1 MKESIGLIIFAL
13 LIVIYL
19 LRKGIIEGRKP
30 EPSNG
35 TIIRYPNEEEMF
47 AENDYIDEFSPENI
61 DLDKT
66 LNILKLQNELNQ
78 IEEDINENK

>member
-1 MKESIGLIIFAL
+1 MKCIIIPIFAL

-19 LRKGIIEGRKP
+19 LRKGIIEGRKS

-35 TIIRYPNEEEMF
+35 TIITHPDEEMF

-66 LNILKLQNELNQ
+66 LNILKLQNKLNQ
-78 IEEDINENK
+78 IEEENINENK